1 MVVKTLKELLDRQDW
16 QTLDKLSVRLH
27 ELDKNYM
34 AYLDAV
40 KVGYITGVEINEPY
54 SDLSIKDLM
63 KNLSIKDIL
72 KNKGKSHMNSIIKSA
87 LGAEDNKEKE
97 VYISERL
104 TVYLAGPYTPYD
116 ASPHSAP
123 KVAHENVVR
132 AIDFGIDV
140 ADRGHFPFI
149 PHYSHFMHIY
159 GKKEMPYEF
168 YTEQDFKWLEKC
180 DAIFYYKDKI
190 GEMKRGL
197 TGAERELQ
205 EAIKQRKLVFFSV
218 EEIPKYVGVKS

>member
-1 MVVKTLKELLDRQDW
+1 MVVKTLKELLDGQDW
-16 QTLDKLSVRLH
+16 QTLDKLSARLQ

-54 SDLSIKDLM
+54 SDLSIKD
-63 KNLSIKDIL
+63 IL

-87 LGAEDNKEKE
+87 LGTEDNKEKE

>member
-1 MVVKTLKELLDRQDW
+1 MVVKTLKELLDGQDW
-16 QTLDKLSVRLH
+16 QTLDKLSARLQ

-54 SDLSIKDLM
+54 SD
-63 KNLSIKDIL
+63 LSIKDIL

>member
-1 MVVKTLKELLDRQDW
+1 MVIKTLKELLDGQDW
-16 QTLDKLSVRLH
+16 PKLNSLAEALYRS
-27 ELDKNYM
+27 E
-34 AYLDAV
+34 
-40 KVGYITGVEINEPY
+40 ITKAQKIMD
-54 SDLSIKDLM
+54 S
-63 KNLSIKDIL
+63 L
-72 KNKGKSHMNSIIKSA
+72 KAERSKGKSSAKSIIKDA
-87 LGAEDNKEKE
+87 LGYDSSESD
-97 VYISERL
+97 YISGNPL
-104 TVYLAGPYTPYD
+104 TVYIAGPYTPYD

-140 ADRGHFPFI
+140 ADRGHFPYI

-180 DAIFYYKDKI
+180 DAIFYYNDKI
-190 GEMKRGL
+190 GAMKIGGKRGL
-197 TGAERELQ
+197 AGAERELQ

-218 EEIPKYVGVKS
+218 EEIPKYIEVKEPRGFISWFSLEL

>member
-1 MVVKTLKELLDRQDW
+1 MAVKTLKELLDGQDW
-16 QTLDKLSVRLH
+16 QTLDKLSARLQ

-54 SDLSIKDLM
+54 SDLSIKD
-63 KNLSIKDIL
+63 IL

-87 LGAEDNKEKE
+87 LGTEDNKEKE